1 MGSRVVKVN
10 TSTLGSG
17 EGLCDGI
24 SLTILSEELT
34 NWHVFANN
42 PFFFAMYKS
51 NKVELM
57 LSSRQVYYY
66 VLVC

>member
-34 NWHVFANN
+34 NCHVFANN
-42 PFFFAMYKS
+42 PFFFFLLCT
-51 NKVELM
+51 KVIRLN
-57 LSSRQVYYY
+57 
-66 VLVC
+66 